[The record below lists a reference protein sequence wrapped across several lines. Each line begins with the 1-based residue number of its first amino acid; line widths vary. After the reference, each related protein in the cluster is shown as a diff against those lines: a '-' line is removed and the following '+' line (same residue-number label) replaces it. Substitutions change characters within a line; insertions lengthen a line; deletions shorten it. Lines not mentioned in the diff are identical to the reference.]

1 MPIMEIIIYALSV
14 AGTISAV
21 LLDRGPENQSLKRV
35 RVITFFGAGHNRA
48 P

>member
-21 LLDRGPENQSLKRV
+21 LLDRGTRKSKPKKSKSDY
-35 RVITFFGAGHNRA
+35 FFGAGHNRA